1 VDTGSRDRGSLEW
14 LLERGYVQ
22 GLVTGGVGLIFTALL
37 QGKGYI
43 PANLLVTLLGA
54 FFFFHLGAF
63 IARSVGKIAG
73 GAASSLYTP
82 SGDSTA
88 YTPTF
93 SHIDTL
99 VIRGD
104 FDGAATAWEVA
115 ILENPTN
122 PGVLVKAADFHLR
135 ERREPSAALSLY
147 LRARQLNL
155 GGDDLRRYIQQKI
168 VDLYLGPLNDE
179 GRAMSELR
187 RLIDAFPQSREAE
200 AAREALAAIKAKRE
214 PQG

>member
-1 VDTGSRDRGSLEW
+1 MDTNSRDRGSLEW

-43 PANLLVTLLGA
+43 PANLFVTLFGA

-63 IARSVGKIAG
+63 ISRSLGKIAG
-73 GAASSLYTP
+73 GAATSIYTP

-122 PGVLVKAADFHLR
+122 PGVVVKAADFHLR
-135 ERREPSAALSLY
+135 ERKDPSTALALY
-147 LRARQLNL
+147 LRARQLNS
-155 GGDDLRRYIQQKI
+155 GGDDIRRYIQQKI
-168 VDLYLGPLNDE
+168 VDIHLGPLNDE

-200 AAREALAAIKAKRE
+200 AAREALAAIKVKRE
-214 PQG
+214 PRG

>member
-1 VDTGSRDRGSLEW
+1 MDTGSRDRGSLEW

-22 GLVTGGVGLIFTALL
+22 GIVTGGVGLIFTALL

-43 PANLLVTLLGA
+43 PPSPLVTLFGV

-63 IARSVGKIAG
+63 IARSVGKMAG

-104 FDGAATAWEVA
+104 FDAAATAWEVA
-115 ILENPTN
+115 ILENPAN
-122 PGVLVKAADFHLR
+122 PGVVVKAADFHLR
-135 ERREPSAALSLY
+135 ERKDPATALSLY
-147 LRARQLNL
+147 LKARQLNA
-155 GGDDLRRYIQQKI
+155 GGDDLRRYVQQKI

-179 GRAMSELR
+179 GRALAELR
-187 RLIDAFPQSREAE
+187 RLIDGFPQSREAQ
-200 AAREALAAIKAKRE
+200 AARDALAAIKAKRE
-214 PQG
+214 KGK

>member
-1 VDTGSRDRGSLEW
+1 MDTGSRDRGSLEW

-22 GLVTGGVGLIFTALL
+22 GMVTAGVGLIFTVLL
-37 QGKGYI
+37 QAKGYI
-43 PANLLVTLLGA
+43 PGNALLTVLGV

-63 IARSVGKIAG
+63 IARSVSSMAG

-104 FDGAATAWEVA
+104 FDGAATAWDVA

-122 PGVLVKAADFHLR
+122 PGVIVKAADFHLR
-135 ERREPSAALSLY
+135 ERKDPATALSLY
-147 LRARQLNL
+147 QRARQLNT
-155 GGDDLRRYIQQKI
+155 GGDDLRRYVQQKI
-168 VDLYLGPLNDE
+168 VDMYLGPLNDE
-179 GRAMSELR
+179 GRALSELR
-187 RLIDAFPQSREAE
+187 RLIDGFPESREAE
-200 AAREALAAIKAKRE
+200 AAREALAAIKIGRE
-214 PQG
+214 RP